1 MLIQIL
7 ELPLKI
13 ARKFRSDR
21 LLRHAS
27 ALAFSSLLALAPMM
41 AIGFAMLSL
50 FSGFQQISQG
60 FEDFIF
66 RFLVPTAGNDV
77 RNYVEQFAGQAG
89 KLTVIGL
96 SLFLFTALLL
106 LNTIEESF
114 NDIWGVG
121 KGRTLGHRLT
131 VYWALVSLGPLL
143 MGGSLTISTYLLSD
157 SFLTAGALGNHA
169 QMFGIAL
176 LPFIFEMMAFT
187 LLYLVMPNVRVGLV
201 HALVGAFVATI
212 LFEST
217 KRLFSLYIV
226 HFDSYEIVYG
236 ALSTLPIF
244 LIWIYLSWVMALI
257 GAEVVAVLQQEKI
270 FGDDEDEQESQNNV
284 DDQQTSVQDSDE
296 NTADAVSKFENSA
309 VKDAPL
315 DQ

>member
-1 MLIQIL
+1 MLLQIL

-13 ARKFRSDR
+13 AKKFRSDR

-41 AIGFAMLSL
+41 AIGFAMLSM
-50 FSGFQQISQG
+50 FSGFQQIAQG

-77 RNYVEQFAGQAG
+77 RNYIEQFAGQAG
-89 KLTVIGL
+89 KLTIIGL

-121 KGRTLGHRLT
+121 QGRTLGQRLT
-131 VYWALVSLGPLL
+131 VYWALVTLGPLL

-157 SFLTAGALGNHA
+157 SFFQAGALTGKA
-169 QMFGIAL
+169 QIFGIAL
-176 LPFIFEMMAFT
+176 LPFIFQLLAFT
-187 LLYLVMPNVRVGLV
+187 LLYLVMPNVRVRFV
-201 HALVGAFVATI
+201 DALSGAIVATL
-212 LFEST
+212 LFEAT

-226 HFDSYEIVYG
+226 HFDSYEVVYG

-244 LIWIYLSWVMALI
+244 LIWIYLSWVVALI
-257 GAEVVAVLQQEKI
+257 GAEVVSVLQQEKI
-270 FGDDEDEQESQNNV
+270 FDEEEEE
-284 DDQQTSVQDSDE
+284 T
-296 NTADAVSKFENSA
+296 KGENSDDTEEG
-309 VKDAPL
+309 VIVDLNLKSIE
-315 DQ
+315 